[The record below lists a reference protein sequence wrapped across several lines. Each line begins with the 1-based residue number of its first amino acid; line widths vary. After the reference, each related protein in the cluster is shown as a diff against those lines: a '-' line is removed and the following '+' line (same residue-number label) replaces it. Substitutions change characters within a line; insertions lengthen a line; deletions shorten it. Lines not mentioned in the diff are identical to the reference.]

1 VAEAYVNNNNNS
13 SSPTTTII
21 IIASKQTTHT
31 NIAHIYVKGGKE
43 RERVAKQQ
51 RQQKSLQPRKKNKKS
66 STKKRQSLSNNNR
79 RRISLPAHL
88 AVVVCP
94 TLHASST
101 LHHTRTPCT
110 RNRTPHTQTYYLN
123 TLAVI
128 LLISFVFQRQLR
140 LAAMIV
146 SQGLG

>member
-1 VAEAYVNNNNNS
+1 
-13 SSPTTTII
+13 
-21 IIASKQTTHT
+21 
-31 NIAHIYVKGGKE
+31 
-43 RERVAKQQ
+43 
-51 RQQKSLQPRKKNKKS
+51 
-66 STKKRQSLSNNNR
+66 
-79 RRISLPAHL
+79 LPAHL

-146 SQGLG
+146 SQGLGWFRSDYWRQSVKNLILDFWGER